1 MTAVKLSQC
10 SIKSV
15 YQICYRWTGNLKDIM
30 KMIKYKYS
38 MESSKYFESTDDEVI
53 GKTDSLIEV
62 KQEGA
67 VIDLEKRVGIT
78 LQDTELGF
86 SGKIIMDDNN
96 IGDFLIRKI
105 DSERAYIYDIQ
116 IGYDENAP
124 RNRGYGFEAYKKIID
139 EMKKRGIRLMSTDF
153 SISYTSI
160 SPQALRVWE
169 KLFLA
174 GYAQKVGEVE
184 AKILDR
190 FGKTGD
196 EIRVI
201 PKYES
206 II

>member
-1 MTAVKLSQC
+1 
-10 SIKSV
+10 
-15 YQICYRWTGNLKDIM
+15 
-30 KMIKYKYS
+30 
-38 MESSKYFESTDDEVI
+38 MESSKYFEPTDDEVI
-53 GKTDSLIEV
+53 RKSE
-62 KQEGA
+62 EA
-67 VIDLEKRVGIT
+67 VIDLEKQVSIT

-86 SGKIIMDDNN
+86 SGRIIVDNNN

-139 EMKKRGIRLMSTDF
+139 EMKKRGIKLTSTDF

-174 GYAQKVGEVE
+174 GYVQKVGEVE

-190 FGKTGD
+190 FGTAGD